1 MTYRYLDHPS
11 DVAIRAEGA
20 SAKEALEEGAR
31 AMLNVIFELSSL
43 EESTEESAQV
53 SLSAEAPEMET
64 LFIEVLNE
72 LLSVQDRDALAL
84 KRLKAVSIDK
94 TPEGYVFKGIA
105 YGERFRPGETE
116 VKTEV
121 KAATYSALSYR
132 IEGERHIFKFV
143 IDV

>member
-1 MTYRYLDHPS
+1 MTYIYLDHPS
-11 DVAIRAEGA
+11 DVAIRAEGT
-20 SAKEALEEGAR
+20 SAKKALEEGAG
-31 AMLNVIFELSSL
+31 AMLNVIFEVKSIR
-43 EESTEESAQV
+43 ETKEV

-105 YGERFRPGETE
+105 YGERFRPDETE

-132 IEGERHIFKFV
+132 IEDERHIFEFV

>member
-1 MTYRYLDHPS
+1 MSYRYLDHPS

-20 SAKEALEEGAR
+20 SAKEALEEGAG
-31 AMLNVIFELSSL
+31 AMLHVICEVKSIR
-43 EESTEESAQV
+43 ETKEV

-121 KAATYSALSYR
+121 KAATYSALSYH

>member
-11 DVAIRAEGA
+11 DVAIRAEGT
-20 SAKEALEEGAR
+20 SAKEALEEGAG
-31 AMLNVIFELSSL
+31 AMLNVIFEVKSIR
-43 EESTEESAQV
+43 ETKEV